1 MRLYLC
7 IFYMGWCYKMRKGMK
22 ELGAVLLVICMA
34 FVGLGMTGYAAENN
48 GVNVLEG
55 EPPQNEGGQT
65 GGESGLQPQSG
76 DGVTNVNGLEGGPQE
91 GGPEEDGPQGQAD
104 GTTYYVVYDYNYPNG
119 TGEKSEEILLDETG
133 NFMIGKESGREDVEG
148 YIFTKWYGKQEYE
161 DTDQI
166 TVKEFIEK
174 EVSAESSTE
183 SKVVITLT
191 AGWCQEIKVTVDGV
205 LLTEKQYKAG
215 DSISK
220 PEKEQEGY
228 DLVKWTLNE
237 ENFEKESI
245 TPGSSVKN
253 YIKDLD
259 NTNEYGI
266 TFSNPNA
273 KFVSYWKPD
282 SSSGYLIK
290 IENSTGIDL
299 TIGNTEI
306 SAGNT
311 TSDPVG
317 IYTTLDEQYST
328 DHTYKIQMGDLKI
341 DSATAEDV
349 TYNGINNVTCYT
361 VEVKAGNLQ
370 RCVELSYQSSDSN
383 VTFEGG
389 SLSVNNSVE
398 LVNKSNEVTD
408 NSLIQDLKTASSV
421 TASRPDYTFRGWKYQ
436 TGNGASLN
444 GTDKLPSGCAKII
457 CTPVWGGEITFDAN
471 YPEADAAIQ
480 SPGKMTENTGSSLR
494 LEKLTDSSGKYRFLG
509 WAASKEAEVPDYTD
523 TYTVEGNAKLYGVW
537 TEQEYSLVW
546 KDREADAYSPSIE
559 GNYTVQTYGTE
570 KVPYG
575 DKVGLPE
582 DPVKPG
588 YVFLGWDAEN
598 GDQGIEGCP
607 PGYYSQNDPLPE
619 GARMP
624 ARDAVITAGWTPVKY
639 KIVYDGNGAGMG
651 VPSSPVENLYYGGQ
665 IELPA
670 LSPSRVGYTF
680 AGWEYGGVL
689 YPAGSTFE
697 IPAAD
702 YNENLTATLVL
713 TASWTR
719 NRHQVNYDGGGA
731 VSGVPG
737 SQEADY
743 NATVTAGA
751 GPVRDGYVFTGWEQ
765 ISTGK
770 VIGAG
775 ATFIMPDMDETLR
788 AMWKIAYSRIGGPG
802 TYYLISGQQ
811 YGLDFRAKVQG
822 DAGQYESGIT
832 FYVRTSGYYTFTE

>member
-1 MRLYLC
+1 
-7 IFYMGWCYKMRKGMK
+7 MRKGMK

-48 GVNVLEG
+48 GVNVLDG
-55 EPPQNEGGQT
+55 APPQNEGGQT
-65 GGESGLQPQSG
+65 GGESGLQPQNG
-76 DGVTNVNGLEGGPQE
+76 DGETNPNGLEGGFQE
-91 GGPEEDGPQGQAD
+91 GGPEEGGPQGQALD
-104 GTTYYVVYDYNYPNG
+104 AGTTYYVVYNYNYPDG
-119 TGEKSEEILLDETG
+119 TGGTSGKIELGDTGTFTIGTGSTRQPAEGYVFDKWYAGEDTSYSEGTEIGIDELKKL
-133 NFMIGKESGREDVEG
+133 GKEDDN
-148 YIFTKWYGKQEYE
+148 K
-161 DTDQI
+161 DM
-166 TVKEFIEK
+166 
-174 EVSAESSTE
+174 
-183 SKVVITLT
+183 VITLT

-245 TPGSSVKN
+245 TPGFSVKN

-266 TFSNPNA
+266 TYSNPKAN
-273 KFVSYWKPD
+273 FVSYWKPD
-282 SSSGYLIK
+282 PSSGYLIK
-290 IENSTGIDL
+290 IENSTGTDL

-306 SAGNT
+306 SANE

-328 DHTYKIQMGDLKI
+328 DHTYKIQMGTLNLDNAKP
-341 DSATAEDV
+341 EDV
-349 TYNGINNVTCYT
+349 IYDGINVSCYT
-361 VEVKAGNLQ
+361 VKIEADDLQ

-408 NSLIQDLKTASSV
+408 NSLIQDLQTALSV
-421 TASRPDYTFRGWKYQ
+421 TASRPGYTFRGWKYQ

-480 SPGKMTENTGSSLR
+480 SPGKETENTGNSLR
-494 LEKLTDSSGKYRFLG
+494 LKKLTDSSGKYRFLG
-509 WAASKEAEVPDYTD
+509 WAASEEAEVPDYTD
-523 TYTVEGNAKLYGVW
+523 TYTVEGNAALYGVW

-570 KVPYG
+570 KVSYG

-598 GDQGIEGCP
+598 GGQGIEGCP

-619 GARMP
+619 GVRMP

-651 VPSSPVENLYYGGQ
+651 VPSSPVENLYYGGR

-719 NRHQVNYDGGGA
+719 NRHQVSYDGGGA
-731 VSGVPG
+731 ISGVPG

>member
-1 MRLYLC
+1 M
-7 IFYMGWCYKMRKGMK
+7 
-22 ELGAVLLVICMA
+22 
-34 FVGLGMTGYAAENN
+34 N
-48 GVNVLEG
+48 
-55 EPPQNEGGQT
+55 
-65 GGESGLQPQSG
+65 
-76 DGVTNVNGLEGGPQE
+76 
-91 GGPEEDGPQGQAD
+91 
-104 GTTYYVVYDYNYPNG
+104 
-119 TGEKSEEILLDETG
+119 GEKFEI
-133 NFMIGKESGREDVEG
+133 N
-148 YIFTKWYGKQEYE
+148 
-161 DTDQI
+161 
-166 TVKEFIEK
+166 
-174 EVSAESSTE
+174 
-183 SKVVITLT
+183 
-191 AGWCQEIKVTVDGV
+191 
-205 LLTEKQYKAG
+205 
-215 DSISK
+215 
-220 PEKEQEGY
+220 
-228 DLVKWTLNE
+228 
-237 ENFEKESI
+237 SI
-245 TPGSSVKN
+245 TPGSSDNN
-253 YIKDLD
+253 YIKRLD
-259 NTNEYGI
+259 STNGYDI
-266 TFSNPNA
+266 TYSNPNA
-273 KFVSYWKPD
+273 DFVSYWKPD

-299 TIGNTEI
+299 IIGNTEI

-328 DHTYKIQMGDLKI
+328 DHTYKIQMGNLNL
-341 DSATAEDV
+341 DSAAPDDV

-361 VEVKAGNLQ
+361 VKIEADDLQ
-370 RCVELSYQSSDSN
+370 RCVELLYQSSDSN
-383 VTFEGG
+383 VTFEGA
-389 SLSVNNSVE
+389 SLSNNNSIE
-398 LVNKSNEVTD
+398 LVNGQSSIAVVD
-408 NSLIQDLKTASSV
+408 NTTSIEDLQTASSV
-421 TASRPDYTFRGWKYQ
+421 TASRPGYIFRGWKYQ
-436 TGNGASLN
+436 IGDGASLN

-480 SPGKMTENTGSSLR
+480 SPGKRTENTGSSLR

-588 YVFLGWDAEN
+588 YVFRGWDAEN
-598 GDQGIEGCP
+598 GGQGIEGCP
-607 PGYYSQNDPLPE
+607 PGYYSQNDPFPE

-639 KIVYDGNGAGMG
+639 KIVYDWNGAGMG
-651 VPSSPVENLYYGGQ
+651 VPSSPVENLYYGGR

-689 YPAGSTFE
+689 YPAGSIFE

>member
-1 MRLYLC
+1 
-7 IFYMGWCYKMRKGMK
+7 MRKGMK

-48 GVNVLEG
+48 GVNVLDG

-65 GGESGLQPQSG
+65 GGESGLQPQNG
-76 DGVTNVNGLEGGPQE
+76 DGETNSNGLEGGSQE
-91 GGPEEDGPQGQAD
+91 GGPEEGGPEEGGPQGQAD
-104 GTTYYVVYDYNYPNG
+104 DVEKTYYVVYNYNYPDG
-119 TGEKSEEILLDETG
+119 TGEKSEKIKLDDTG
-133 NFMIGKESGREDVEG
+133 TFTIGTESTRQPAEGYVFDKWYVDTKISYSEGKEISIDEVETYFKEDDNG
-148 YIFTKWYGKQEYE
+148 
-161 DTDQI
+161 DM
-166 TVKEFIEK
+166 
-174 EVSAESSTE
+174 
-183 SKVVITLT
+183 VITLT

-205 LLTEKQYKAG
+205 PTKERYKAG
-215 DSISK
+215 DPISK

-282 SSSGYLIK
+282 PSSGYLIK
-290 IENSTGIDL
+290 IENSTGTDL

-306 SAGNT
+306 SANE

-328 DHTYKIQMGDLKI
+328 DHTYKIQMGTLNLDNAKP
-341 DSATAEDV
+341 EDV
-349 TYNGINNVTCYT
+349 IYDGINVSCYT
-361 VEVKAGNLQ
+361 VKIEADDLQ

-383 VTFEGG
+383 VTFEGA
-389 SLSVNNSVE
+389 SLSNNNSIE
-398 LVNKSNEVTD
+398 LVNGQSSIAVVD
-408 NSLIQDLKTASSV
+408 NTTSIEDLQTALSV
-421 TASRPDYTFRGWKYQ
+421 TASRPGYTFRGWKYR
-436 TGNGASLN
+436 TGDGASLN

-457 CTPVWGGEITFDAN
+457 CMPVWGGEITFDAN

-480 SPGKMTENTGSSLR
+480 SPGKKTENTGNSLR

-509 WAASKEAEVPDYTD
+509 WAASKDAEVPDYTD
-523 TYTVEGNAKLYGVW
+523 TYTVEGNTKLYGVW

-570 KVPYG
+570 KVSYG

-598 GDQGIEGCP
+598 GGQGIEGCP

-639 KIVYDGNGAGMG
+639 KIVYDGNGASMG
-651 VPSSPVENLYYGGQ
+651 VPSSPVENLYYGGR

>member
-1 MRLYLC
+1 
-7 IFYMGWCYKMRKGMK
+7 MRKGMK

-48 GVNVLEG
+48 GVNVLDG

-65 GGESGLQPQSG
+65 GGESGLQPQNG
-76 DGVTNVNGLEGGPQE
+76 DEETNSNGLEGGFQE
-91 GGPEEDGPQGQAD
+91 GGPEEDGSQGQAD
-104 GTTYYVVYDYNYPNG
+104 GTGTTTYYIVYNYNYPPNG
-119 TGEKSEEILLDETG
+119 TEEMSEKIKLDDTG
-133 NFMIGKESGREDVEG
+133 TFTIGTGSGRTDVDG
-148 YIFTKWYGKQEYE
+148 FVFTGWYGKDNKIYQDKSSVSIE
-161 DTDQI
+161 
-166 TVKEFIEK
+166 EFITHE
-174 EVSAESSTE
+174 ESNAN
-183 SKVVITLT
+183 VITLIG
-191 AGWCQEIKVTVDGV
+191 GWCQTIPVIVDGETTFQEANKEIICPGNPSKENYTFERWELNGISIPSGTKV
-205 LLTEKQYKAG
+205 SLAG
-215 DSISK
+215 SGDKIFAAT
-220 PEKEQEGY
+220 GN
-228 DLVKWTLNE
+228 DT
-237 ENFEKESI
+237 
-245 TPGSSVKN
+245 
-253 YIKDLD
+253 
-259 NTNEYGI
+259 YGI
-266 TFSNPNA
+266 NSNNWKA
-273 KFVSYWKPD
+273 EFVSYWKPD
-282 SSSGYLIK
+282 ATSGYLIK
-290 IENSTGIDL
+290 IENNTGKDL
-299 TIGNTEI
+299 TIGNIKI
-306 SAGNT
+306 SEGAT
-311 TSDPVG
+311 TSDPIG
-317 IYTTLDEQYST
+317 IYTTLDSYYSSDRT
-328 DHTYKIQMGDLKI
+328 HIIQLGDL
-341 DSATAEDV
+341 DSVVSGLQSDFVKYE
-349 TYNGINNVTCYT
+349 NNNVKCYT
-361 VEVKAGNLQ
+361 IELKAENLQ
-370 RCVELSYQSSDSN
+370 RCVELLYQSSDSN
-383 VTFEGG
+383 VTFEGA
-389 SLSVNNSVE
+389 SLSNNNSIE
-398 LVNKSNEVTD
+398 LVNGQSSIAVVD
-408 NSLIQDLKTASSV
+408 NTTSIEDLQTALSV
-421 TASRPDYTFRGWKYQ
+421 TASRPGYTFRGWKYQ

-480 SPGKMTENTGSSLR
+480 SPGKETENTGNSLR
-494 LEKLTDSSGKYRFLG
+494 LKKLTDSSGKYRFLG
-509 WAASKEAEVPDYTD
+509 WAASEEAEVPDYTD
-523 TYTVEGNAKLYGVW
+523 TYTVEGNAALYGVW

-570 KVPYG
+570 KVSYG

-598 GDQGIEGCP
+598 GGQGIEGCP

-619 GARMP
+619 GVRMP

-651 VPSSPVENLYYGGQ
+651 VPSSPVENLYYGGR

-719 NRHQVNYDGGGA
+719 NRHQVSYDGGGA
-731 VSGVPG
+731 ISGVPG

>member
-1 MRLYLC
+1 
-7 IFYMGWCYKMRKGMK
+7 MRKGMK

-48 GVNVLEG
+48 GVNVLDG
-55 EPPQNEGGQT
+55 APPQNEGGQK
-65 GGESGLQPQSG
+65 GGESGLQPQNG
-76 DGVTNVNGLEGGPQE
+76 DGETNPNGLEGGFQE
-91 GGPEEDGPQGQAD
+91 GGPEEGGPQGQALD
-104 GTTYYVVYDYNYPNG
+104 AGTTYYVVYNYNYPDG
-119 TGEKSEEILLDETG
+119 TGGTSGKIELGDTGTFTIGTGSTRQPAEGYVFDKWYAGEDTSYSEGTEIGIDELKKL
-133 NFMIGKESGREDVEG
+133 GKEDDN
-148 YIFTKWYGKQEYE
+148 K
-161 DTDQI
+161 DM
-166 TVKEFIEK
+166 
-174 EVSAESSTE
+174 
-183 SKVVITLT
+183 VITLT

-245 TPGSSVKN
+245 TPGFSVKN

-266 TFSNPNA
+266 TYSNPKAN
-273 KFVSYWKPD
+273 FVSYWKPD
-282 SSSGYLIK
+282 PSSGYLIK

-306 SAGNT
+306 SAGST
-311 TSDPVG
+311 TRDPVG

-328 DHTYKIQMGDLKI
+328 DHTYKIQMGNLNLDNAKP
-341 DSATAEDV
+341 EDV
-349 TYNGINNVTCYT
+349 IYDGINVSCYT
-361 VEVKAGNLQ
+361 VKIKAGDLQ
-370 RCVELSYQSSDSN
+370 RCVELLYQSSDSN
-383 VTFEGG
+383 VTFEGAF
-389 SLSVNNSVE
+389 LSNNNSIE
-398 LVNKSNEVTD
+398 LVNGQSSIAVVD
-408 NSLIQDLKTASSV
+408 NTTSIEDLKTASSV
-421 TASRPDYTFRGWKYQ
+421 TASRPGYTFRGWKYQ

-480 SPGKMTENTGSSLR
+480 SPGKETENTGNSLR
-494 LEKLTDSSGKYRFLG
+494 LKKLTDSSGKYRFLG
-509 WAASKEAEVPDYTD
+509 WAASEEAEVPDYTD
-523 TYTVEGNAKLYGVW
+523 TYTVEGNAALYGVW

-570 KVPYG
+570 KVSYG

-598 GDQGIEGCP
+598 GGQGIEGCP
-607 PGYYSQNDPLPE
+607 LGYYSQNDPLPE

-651 VPSSPVENLYYGGQ
+651 VPSSPVENLYYGGR

>member
-1 MRLYLC
+1 
-7 IFYMGWCYKMRKGMK
+7 MRKGMK

-48 GVNVLEG
+48 ETKVLEG

-76 DGVTNVNGLEGGPQE
+76 DGVTKVNGLEGGPQE
-91 GGPEEDGPQGQAD
+91 GGPEEGGPQGQAD
-104 GTTYYVVYDYNYPNG
+104 GTTYYVVYDYNYPDG
-119 TGEKSEEILLDETG
+119 TEGTSEKIKLDETG
-133 NFMIGKESGREDVEG
+133 MFTIGTGSTRQPAEG
-148 YIFTKWYGKQEYE
+148 YVFDKWYAGEGTECTPYSE
-161 DTDQI
+161 GTEISIDE
-166 TVKEFIEK
+166 VEK
-174 EVSAESSTE
+174 FFKADDNGD
-183 SKVVITLT
+183 KVITLT
-191 AGWCQEIKVTVDGV
+191 AGWCQEIKVTKDGEPV
-205 LLTEKQYKAG
+205 ESYKAG
-215 DSISK
+215 DEIFAPSK
-220 PEKEQEGY
+220 KQDGY
-228 DLVKWTLNE
+228 SLVKWTLNGK
-237 ENFEKESI
+237 NFEEEST
-245 TPGSSVKN
+245 TPGSSVTN
-253 YIKDLD
+253 HIRNLYD
-259 NTNEYGI
+259 TNEYGI
-266 TFSNPNA
+266 TYSNPKAN
-273 KFVSYWKPD
+273 FVSYWKPD
-282 SSSGYLIK
+282 PSSGYLIK
-290 IENSTGIDL
+290 IENSTETDL

-306 SAGNT
+306 SANE
-311 TSDPVG
+311 TSGPVG

-328 DHTYKIQMGDLKI
+328 DHTYKIQMGDLKF

-361 VEVKAGNLQ
+361 VKIEADDLQ
-370 RCVELSYQSSDSN
+370 RCVELLYQSSDSN
-383 VTFEGG
+383 VTFEGA
-389 SLSVNNSVE
+389 SLSNNNSIE
-398 LVNKSNEVTD
+398 LVNGQSSIAVED
-408 NSLIQDLKTASSV
+408 NTTSIEDLQTASPV
-421 TASRPDYTFRGWKYQ
+421 TASRLGYTFRGWKYQ

-480 SPGKMTENTGSSLR
+480 SPGKRTENTGNSLR

-570 KVPYG
+570 KVSYG
-575 DKVGLPE
+575 DKVGLPK
-582 DPVKPG
+582 DPVKSG

-598 GDQGIEGCP
+598 GGQGIEGCP

-651 VPSSPVENLYYGGQ
+651 VPSSPVENLYYGGR